1 MKKEKIAVFWHRRDL
16 RLHDNAGLYYALK
29 SGYPVLPLFIFDKL
43 ILDQLE
49 NKEDKRITFIYD
61 AITELK
67 NQLHQSDSDILIR
80 YGNPVDIWKSLIEE
94 FDIAEVYTNNDYES
108 YAKDRDGQVKDLLKK
123 SGAEFKSCKDQVIF
137 EKQELLTGQ
146 NTIYSVFTPY
156 SKAWKT
162 KMNDFY
168 LSSYPTEKYF
178 WNFLKINSL
187 PVPSYEEMGFIETDH
202 LFPSDKVDSALIE
215 DYAETRNF
223 PAVAGT
229 SRMGIHL
236 RFGTISIRDL
246 ARKAREH
253 SETFLNELIWR
264 DFYFQILWNFP
275 KVGEGKAFRSD
286 YDKIKWR
293 NNEEEFALWCQGK
306 TGYPLVDAGMHQL
319 NQTGFMHNRLRMV
332 TASFLIKH
340 LLIDWRWGEAY
351 FAQKLLDYDLS
362 ANNGGWQWVA
372 GSGTDAAPYFRIF
385 NPDAQAQKFDPKGE
399 YIKRWVPELGTMN
412 YPAPMV
418 DHKFARERCLKVYKE
433 ALDKG

>member
-1 MKKEKIAVFWHRRDL
+1 MKKEKIAIFWHRRDL

-29 SGYPVLPLFIFDKL
+29 SGYPVLPLFIFDKV

-49 NKEDKRITFIYD
+49 NKEDKRITFIYN
-61 AITELK
+61 AVTALK
-67 NQLHQSDSDILIR
+67 NQLHQSDSDILVR
-80 YGNPVDIWKSLIEE
+80 YGNPIDIWKSLVEE
-94 FDIAEVYTNNDYES
+94 YDIAEVYTNNDYES
-108 YAKDRDGQVKDLLKK
+108 YAKDRDGQVKELLKK
-123 SGAEFKSCKDQVIF
+123 GAAEFKSCKDQVIF

-162 KMNDFY
+162 KMNNFY

-178 WNFLKINSL
+178 GNFLKISSL
-187 PVPSYEEMGFIETDH
+187 PVPSYKEMGFVETDH
-202 LFPSDKVDSALIE
+202 LFPSDEVDSDLIE

-246 ARKAREH
+246 ARKARKH

-275 KVGEGKAFRSD
+275 KVGEGKAFRAD

-293 NNEEEFALWCQGK
+293 NNEEEFSLWCQGK

-319 NQTGFMHNRLRMV
+319 NETGFMHNRLRMV

-399 YIKRWVPELGTMN
+399 YIKRWVPELGTMD
-412 YPAPMV
+412 YPEPMV

>member
-1 MKKEKIAVFWHRRDL
+1 MKKEKIAIFWHRRDL

-61 AITELK
+61 AVTELK
-67 NQLHQSDSDILIR
+67 NQLHQSESDILIR
-80 YGNPVDIWKSLIEE
+80 YGNPVDIWKSLVEE
-94 FDIAEVYTNNDYES
+94 YDIAEVYTNNDYES

-123 SGAEFKSCKDQVIF
+123 VGAEFKSCKDQVIF

-178 WNFLKINSL
+178 RNFVKINSL
-187 PVPSYEEMGFIETDH
+187 PVPSYKEMGFIETDH
-202 LFPSDKVDSALIE
+202 LFPPDKVDSNLIE

-246 ARKAREH
+246 ARKARGH

-275 KVGEGKAFRSD
+275 KVGEGKAFRGD

-306 TGYPLVDAGMHQL
+306 TGYPLIDAGMHQL
-319 NQTGFMHNRLRMV
+319 NETGFMHNRLRMV

-385 NPDAQAQKFDPKGE
+385 NPDAQAQKFDPKAE
-399 YIKRWVPELGTMN
+399 YIKRWVPELNTMN

>member
-1 MKKEKIAVFWHRRDL
+1 MKKEKIAIFWHRRDL

-29 SGYPVLPLFIFDKL
+29 SGYPVLPLFIFDKV
-43 ILDQLE
+43 ILDQLDD
-49 NKEDKRITFIYD
+49 KEDKRITFIYD
-61 AITELK
+61 AVTALK

-80 YGNPVDIWKSLIEE
+80 YGNPIDIWKSLVEE
-94 FDIAEVYTNNDYES
+94 YDIAEVYTNNDYES
-108 YAKDRDGQVKDLLKK
+108 YAKDRDGKVKDLLKK
-123 SGAEFKSCKDQVIF
+123 GGAEFKSCKDQVIF

-156 SKAWKT
+156 SKAWKA
-162 KMNDFY
+162 KMDDFY
-168 LSSYPTEKYF
+168 LSSYPTEKYYG
-178 WNFLKINSL
+178 NFLKISSL
-187 PVPSYEEMGFIETDH
+187 PFPSYKEMGFVETDH
-202 LFPSDKVDSALIE
+202 LFPSDEVDSDLIE

-275 KVGEGKAFRSD
+275 KVGEGKAFRAD

-293 NNEEEFALWCQGK
+293 NNEEEFSLWCQGK

-319 NQTGFMHNRLRMV
+319 NETGFMHNRLRMV

-399 YIKRWVPELGTMN
+399 YIKRWVPELDTMD
-412 YPAPMV
+412 YPEPMV